1 VQTEGLSKAKDS
13 AGRIAIESAPDLR
26 KLLAEYYLDLHEAQ
40 KDPKRK
46 IAWVS
51 SVGPVELLR
60 AYGFE
65 VYFPE
70 NHGAL
75 LGATRNSARY
85 IPKAVAQG
93 YSPDIC
99 SYLTA
104 DIGAHLSGKS
114 PLQDAYGIEGVP
126 RPDVLV
132 YSTNQCRD
140 VGDWWAYYAREY
152 KVPLLGIHPPHLL
165 DEIED
170 RHLQMVHGE
179 HERVSQEL
187 QKISG
192 RSLDQGYL
200 KEIVELSRQAS
211 ILWREI
217 LNLASNR
224 PSPHTFFDAVIHMA
238 PIVVLRGKQET
249 IDYYNLLK
257 AEMMARVEKKVGAVP
272 KERLRIYWEG
282 MPIWGALRELSTL
295 FFDLNT
301 AVVASTYCNTW
312 AFDKLDPANIDES
325 MARVYTELFINRT
338 DSIKMEILRKLV
350 DDFTID
356 GVVFHDCKT
365 CPNNSNCRYGMPDRL
380 LDEYGVAN
388 VTIGADVSDL
398 RLYSPDQVRTTLE
411 GFIEQLS
418 ES

>member
-1 VQTEGLSKAKDS
+1 
-13 AGRIAIESAPDLR
+13 
-26 KLLAEYYLDLHEAQ
+26 
-40 KDPKRK
+40 
-46 IAWVS
+46 
-51 SVGPVELLR
+51 
-60 AYGFE
+60 
-65 VYFPE
+65 
-70 NHGAL
+70 
-75 LGATRNSARY
+75 
-85 IPKAVAQG
+85 
-93 YSPDIC
+93 
-99 SYLTA
+99 
-104 DIGAHLSGKS
+104 
-114 PLQDAYGIEGVP
+114 
-126 RPDVLV
+126 
-132 YSTNQCRD
+132 